1 MAWGVIVVG
10 AVSAGVSLY
19 SGWRNRK
26 AAEEQADVA
35 KAERDAQQEKLD
47 TAMSQYKSQT
57 FKNPYANMENVY
69 EDLTVNQQQAQF
81 EKRMVQQQQANIM
94 QDLRGAAGGSG
105 IASLAQT
112 LANQSQLASQRAS
125 ASIGQQE
132 AANQRLAARGAASI
146 QNLERQGSQW
156 AQQAQADQQATILG
170 MQMGVATGANT
181 AVAQAQANQM
191 QAQIAQQQGIADTIS
206 SVGPTAA
213 EAISTA
219 ISG

>member
-1 MAWGVIVVG
+1 MAWGVIIVG
-10 AVSAGVSLY
+10 AVSAGATLY
-19 SGWRNRK
+19 TGWRNRK
-26 AAEEQADVA
+26 AAKEQADVA

-47 TAMSQYKSQT
+47 TAMSQYKAQT

-94 QDLRGAAGGSG
+94 QDLKGAAGGSG
-105 IASLAQT
+105 VAALAQT
-112 LANQSQLASQRAS
+112 LASQSQLASQRIS

-132 AANQRLAARGAASI
+132 ASNQRLAAKGAASI
-146 QNLERQGSQW
+146 QNLERQGAQW
-156 AQQAQADQQATILG
+156 VQQAEADQQATILG
-170 MQMGVATGANT
+170 MQMGVTTGANT
-181 AVAQAQANQM
+181 ALAQAQANQM

-206 SVGPTAA
+206 SLGPTAA
-213 EAISTA
+213 ENISTA